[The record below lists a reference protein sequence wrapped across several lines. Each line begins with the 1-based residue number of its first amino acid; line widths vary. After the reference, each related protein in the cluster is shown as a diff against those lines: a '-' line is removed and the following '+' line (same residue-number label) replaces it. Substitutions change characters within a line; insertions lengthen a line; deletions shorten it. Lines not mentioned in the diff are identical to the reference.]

1 MGSAVVGSMA
11 STREGLGRRS
21 VSRHKEIC
29 EKYQIQYSSQPKMFT
44 KDLPPRHPPFERP
57 PVCLYSP
64 TPPLPRREDWQMTQY
79 RRAPKYPDHV
89 PTYEQS
95 MVAISRRIRNRS
107 LPPLQDHTIPGL
119 NMLGTNYCSVG
130 STGNPGTRWGTPAR
144 WTTSRGSPARGIP
157 ARGTPGRGLS
167 AWTHF

>member
-29 EKYQIQYSSQPKMFT
+29 EKYRIQYSSQPKMFT
-44 KDLPPRHPPFERP
+44 KDLPPRYPPFERP
-57 PVCLYSP
+57 PIRLYSS
-64 TPPLPRREDWQMTQY
+64 TPLPPRKDDWQMTQY

-107 LPPLQDHTIPGL
+107 LPPLPDHTTPGL
-119 NMLGTNYCSVG
+119 NMLGTNPV
-130 STGNPGTRWGTPAR
+130 TRWGTPAR
-144 WTTSRGSPARGIP
+144 WTPSRRTP
-157 ARGTPGRGLS
+157 ARGTPARGQS
-167 AWTHF
+167 GWTHF

>member
-1 MGSAVVGSMA
+1 MA
-11 STREGLGRRS
+11 STRQGLGRRS

-57 PVCLYSP
+57 PVRLYSS
-64 TPPLPRREDWQMTQY
+64 TPPPPRTDDWQKTQY

-107 LPPLQDHTIPGL
+107 LPPLQDHTSPGL
-119 NMLGTNYCSVG
+119 GANYCSVG
-130 STGNPGTRWGTPAR
+130 STGNPGTRWGTP
-144 WTTSRGSPARGIP
+144 SRGTP
-157 ARGTPGRGLS
+157 ARGTPSRGTPARATPSRGLS